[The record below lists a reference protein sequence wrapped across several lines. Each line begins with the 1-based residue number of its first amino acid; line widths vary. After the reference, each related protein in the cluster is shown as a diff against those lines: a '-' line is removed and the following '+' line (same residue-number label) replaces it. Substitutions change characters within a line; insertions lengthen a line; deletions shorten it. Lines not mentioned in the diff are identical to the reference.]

1 MAENTNFFN
10 DIRDKIIE
18 GNIKEALTKFN
29 SWSMDAESYLSDE
42 IAQLLARY
50 NSNERS
56 NNLGNISNT
65 DYEIEKNKITKAGLV
80 LLDEAKHP
88 EVVYNNGKSGAKKST
103 PRAYATD
110 SNIYISSNNQ
120 TQRNDNAAL
129 AFVKKNMLWIGIALV
144 AALILFFVLKPPSD
158 IVQDPNSPTY
168 ETKQQ
173 EPSTDNTKQQDQPTQ
188 ETQKKY

>member
-1 MAENTNFFN
+1 MAENTNFFI
-10 DIRDKIIE
+10 DIREKIIE

-29 SWSMDAESYLSDE
+29 SWSLDAESYLSDE

-88 EVVYNNGKSGAKKST
+88 EIVPHIGQSGAKKST
-103 PRAYATD
+103 PRAHATE
-110 SNIYISSNNQ
+110 SNIYVSSNNQ
-120 TQRNDNAAL
+120 TQNNDNALL
-129 AFVKKNMLWIGIALV
+129 AFVKKNMIWIGIVLVVAL
-144 AALILFFVLKPPSD
+144 AIFFILKGSSD
-158 IVQDPNSPTY
+158 VVQDTTTPTY
-168 ETKQQ
+168 ESKQQ
-173 EPSTDNTKQQDQPTQ
+173 EPNNDNTKQQDPPNQ